1 VTKIAVALGA
11 VAVAVVL
18 FLVLRPEGDDDAGA
32 TTSAPAT
39 TTATGEATTTNGTT
53 SEPAATTTAPAE
65 PEPVRVVFRDG
76 RVRGGVQTSSFEPG
90 DQVRLIVRSDVAD
103 HVHVHGFDLFADVAP
118 GHPAQFTFRA
128 DLTGAFDIELE
139 DRHVPLA
146 ELRVRS

>member
-76 RVRGGVQTSSFEPG
+76 RVRGGVQTFSFEPG

-139 DRHVPLA
+139 DRHVLLA

>member
-1 VTKIAVALGA
+1 VTRIAVALGA

-39 TTATGEATTTNGTT
+39 TTETGEATTTNGTT

-139 DRHVPLA
+139 DRHVLLA

>member
-1 VTKIAVALGA
+1 MRIAIALGA

-18 FLVLRPEGDDDAGA
+18 FLLLRPEGDDDEAA
-32 TTSAPAT
+32 TTSAPTAAT
-39 TTATGEATTTNGTT
+39 TETSETTTTTGT
-53 SEPAATTTAPAE
+53 TTTAPAE
-65 PEPVRVVFRDG
+65 PGPVRVVFRDG
-76 RVRGGVQTSSFEPG
+76 RVRGGVQTFSFEQG

-128 DLTGAFDIELE
+128 DLTGGFEIELE

>member
-1 VTKIAVALGA
+1 MMRIAIALGA

-18 FLVLRPEGDDDAGA
+18 FLLLRPEGDDEAA

-39 TTATGEATTTNGTT
+39 TTETGEATTTTGTT
-53 SEPAATTTAPAE
+53 SEPATTTTAPAE

-76 RVRGGVQTSSFEPG
+76 RVRGGDQTFSFEQG
-90 DQVRLIVRSDVAD
+90 DQIRLIVRSDVAD

-128 DLTGAFDIELE
+128 DLTGGFEIELE

>member
-1 VTKIAVALGA
+1 MRIAIALGA

-18 FLVLRPEGDDDAGA
+18 FILLRPEGDDDEAA
-32 TTSAPAT
+32 TTSAPT
-39 TTATGEATTTNGTT
+39 TTTETGETTTTTGTT
-53 SEPAATTTAPAE
+53 SEPAATTTPPAE

-76 RVRGGVQTSSFEPG
+76 RVRGGVQTFSFEQG
-90 DQVRLIVRSDVAD
+90 DQIRLIVGSDVAD

-118 GHPAQFTFRA
+118 GHPARFTFRA
-128 DLTGAFDIELE
+128 DLTGGFEIELE

>member
-1 VTKIAVALGA
+1 MRIAIALGA

-18 FLVLRPEGDDDAGA
+18 FLLLRPEGDDDEAA
-32 TTSAPAT
+32 TTSGPTAT
-39 TTATGEATTTNGTT
+39 TTETSETTTTTGT
-53 SEPAATTTAPAE
+53 TTTAPAE
-65 PEPVRVVFRDG
+65 PGPVRVVFRDG
-76 RVRGGVQTSSFEPG
+76 RVRGGVQTFSFEQG

-128 DLTGAFDIELE
+128 DLTGGFEIELE

>member
-1 VTKIAVALGA
+1 VTRIAVALGA

-39 TTATGEATTTNGTT
+39 TTETESETTT
-53 SEPAATTTAPAE
+53 AATTTAAAE

-76 RVRGGVQTSSFEPG
+76 WVRDGVQTFSFEQG